1 MKPIITV
8 YSGGS
13 TALTKK
19 FDDFVRA
26 AYWIGI
32 ENAERD
38 LESVKVRISPL
49 EDYDADVANAKGFS
63 SLLIE
68 NGINFSFEF
77 FVEPLQSGQ
86 EMPPSPPPP
95 PPESNPPPA
104 TKSTRRVISKATP
117 ENLKSALEKG
127 LIDKREYDSLVGQS

>member
-19 FDDFVRA
+19 FDNFVHA

-38 LESVKVRISPL
+38 LESVKVRVSPL

-77 FVEPLQSGQ
+77 FVEPPQSGQ
-86 EMPPSPPPP
+86 DTPPPTPPPP
-95 PPESNPPPA
+95 PKSSQPTA
-104 TKSTRRVISKATP
+104 TKSTGRVGSKATP

-127 LIDKREYDSLVGQS
+127 LITKREYDSLMNQG